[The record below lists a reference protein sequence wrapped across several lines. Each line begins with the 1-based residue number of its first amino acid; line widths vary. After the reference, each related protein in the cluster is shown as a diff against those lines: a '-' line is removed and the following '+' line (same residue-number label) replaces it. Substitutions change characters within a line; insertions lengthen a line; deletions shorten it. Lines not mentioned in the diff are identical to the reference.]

1 MNSNMLE
8 DNMYKDPFHTQDIS
22 ESSFL
27 ITGGAGFIG
36 SNIVSYL
43 LKYNAGRV
51 VVLDNLS
58 NGYKANIKQYIGLP
72 NFEFVEGDITDF
84 ETCRKV
90 VEGVDYISHQ
100 AALGSVPRSIENPI
114 ATHLANTTGFLNI
127 ITAAKDSNV
136 KRVVFASSSSVFG
149 DSKELPKIESRIGNQ
164 LSPYAVSKRTKE
176 LYAQVFADVY
186 GLDVIGLRYFN
197 IFGPN
202 QNPAGPYAAAI
213 PLFMEAVLKNQSPY
227 VNGDG
232 EQSRDF
238 TFVENAVQAN
248 IKALFSSKEVKGKIV
263 NIACG
268 SRITINELFESIRS
282 IVGNDVEA
290 IYREERPGDVRD
302 SLADISLAK
311 ELIGYEPKVDLEEGL
326 KVTVDWFKKEFVN

>member
-1 MNSNMLE
+1 MFE
-8 DNMYKDPFHTQDIS
+8 QPFHQQDITRLT
-22 ESSFL
+22 FL

-36 SNIVSYL
+36 SNIVEYL
-43 LKYNAGRV
+43 IKYGAGKVIV
-51 VVLDNLS
+51 VDNLS
-58 NGYKANIKQYIGLP
+58 NGYKSNIEPFIELP
-72 NFEFVEGDITDF
+72 NFQFVKGDITDF
-84 ETCRKV
+84 ELCKKV
-90 VEGVDYISHQ
+90 VQGVDYISHQ

-127 ITAAKDSNV
+127 ITAAKETNV

-149 DSKELPKIESRIGNQ
+149 DSKELPKVESRIGKQ

-176 LYAQVFADVY
+176 LYAQVFSDIY
-186 GLDVIGLRYFN
+186 DLDIVGLRYFN

-213 PLFMEAVLKNQSPY
+213 PLFMEAVLKGDSPY
-227 VNGDG
+227 INGDG

-248 IKALFSSKEVKGKIV
+248 IKAMFSQKNVKGQIL

-268 SRITINELFESIRS
+268 DRVTINELFNTIRNIS
-282 IVGNDVEA
+282 GKTVEPK
-290 IYREERPGDVRD
+290 YREERPGDVKD
-302 SLADISLAK
+302 SLANISLANN
-311 ELIGYEPKVDLEEGL
+311 LIDYNPKMKLREGL
-326 KVTVDWFKKEFVN
+326 EITMKWFEKTFIQN